1 MVVGDIGRSVF
12 CIGVYLLFMV
22 PVTLPF
28 PAPII
33 INIVIAIILN
43 KLEQIWA
50 AQK

>member
-1 MVVGDIGRSVF
+1 MVT
-12 CIGVYLLFMV
+12 
-22 PVTLPF
+22 VTLPF

>member
-1 MVVGDIGRSVF
+1 
-12 CIGVYLLFMV
+12 MV
-22 PVTLPF
+22 PITLPF

-33 INIVIAIILN
+33 INIAIILN